1 MEFWHWKTKYSQ
13 NLVYIPIGKWLFKI
27 LKMLSQVNS
36 LRNKPYVYKNVVFHY
51 SKYWI
56 FHTKK
61 HMKIKVNHSRYPR

>member
-1 MEFWHWKTKYSQ
+1 MEFWHWKTKVLTKLGLYSYWE
-13 NLVYIPIGKWLFKI
+13 VAKI

-61 HMKIKVNHSRYPR
+61 HMKIKVNHISRYPR